1 MLTKARCSIPKFVL
15 RWSNTPDKLSPPTS
29 YIASSTTSSEQTPA
43 RFFDLYPG
51 LRQGDYAARLALL
64 GDSLIG
70 SPARFYALQ
79 AAKAG
84 QPVYLY
90 FFTRTP
96 PSPRQ
101 TAGAYHFAELP
112 YIFESAN
119 PVFPMHAD
127 DHEFARRMG
136 AYWVQF
142 ARQGDPNCE
151 LSPDQPNPEWSAFT
165 VENQVQME
173 FGQQIALTT
182 VSRAARYDLLDRRRL
197 RQIDLLNKTN

>member
-1 MLTKARCSIPKFVL
+1 MLEKSPFQSFLDGEQARLPLIIG
-15 RWSNTPDKLSPPTS
+15 SNADEGTLLYPEIHSPLVEYSGQPFTPDEL
-29 YIASSTTSSEQTPA
+29 YCILHDEFGEDAA
-43 RFFDLYPG
+43 ALFDLYPG

-101 TAGAYHFAELP
+101 TVGAFHFAETP

-119 PVFPMHAD
+119 PVFPMDAD
-127 DHEFARRMG
+127 
-136 AYWVQF
+136 
-142 ARQGDPNCE
+142 
-151 LSPDQPNPEWSAFT
+151 
-165 VENQVQME
+165 
-173 FGQQIALTT
+173 
-182 VSRAARYDLLDRRRL
+182 
-197 RQIDLLNKTN
+197 